1 MRTDDRATG
10 SEVVRIGL
18 IAPPWVAV
26 PPPVY
31 GGTELVVDELARGL
45 ADAGHRVTLFTT
57 GDSTC
62 PVETRWV
69 FPHALGTIDGPLD
82 ELGHV
87 QAAYAEL
94 AGCDVIHDHTLLG
107 PLWAATEVVAPPVVA
122 TAHGALVPPAARLY
136 ESAAGRGVSVVAIS
150 HDQARTAPAVPVAR
164 VIHHGID
171 TGAMP
176 VGAGDGGYLLFLGR
190 MDPDKGVPDAI
201 EVARRTGRRLVIA
214 AKMWAPDERQY
225 FADVVEPLLGD
236 GIEYVGEVGGA
247 EKQRLLGGAV
257 ALVNPIRWP
266 EPFGLVMIEALA
278 AGTPVLAFPAGAAPE
293 IVRHRRTGYL
303 CADLDDMVR
312 RVRTIERID
321 RRTCRAD
328 ATERFDTSRMVV
340 DHLQL
345 YRELI
350 ARADPRPTG
359 DGRASAHWPFGP
371 RPARRLSAVHG
382 GYAWRAGHEQGRRA
396 SA

>member
-1 MRTDDRATG
+1 MRTDDRAR
-10 SEVVRIGL
+10 SDALRVGL

-45 ADAGHRVTLFTT
+45 EVAGHDVTLFAT

-69 FPHALGTIDGPLD
+69 FPHALGTSDAPLD
-82 ELGHV
+82 ELGQV

-94 AGCDVIHDHTLLG
+94 ADCDVIHDHTLLG
-107 PLWAATEVVAPPVVA
+107 PIWAATEAVAPPVVA
-122 TAHGALVPPAARLY
+122 TVHGLLVPPAARLY
-136 ESAAGRGVSVVAIS
+136 ESAARRGVSVVAIS
-150 HDQARTAPAVPVAR
+150 HHQARTAPAVPVVR

-171 TGAMP
+171 VGAVP
-176 VGAGDGGYLLFLGR
+176 VGTGEGGYLLFLGR
-190 MDPDKGVPDAI
+190 MHPDKGVHGAI
-201 EVARRTGRRLVIA
+201 EVARRAGRRLVIA
-214 AKMWAPDERQY
+214 AKMWSPEERRY
-225 FADVVEPLLGD
+225 FADVVRPLLGD
-236 GIEYVGEVGGA
+236 GVEYVGEVGGA
-247 EKQRLLGGAV
+247 DKHRLLGGAI

-278 AGTPVLAFPAGAAPE
+278 AGTPVIALPAGAAPE

-312 RVRTIERID
+312 RSGTIEQID
-321 RRTCRAD
+321 RGACRAD
-328 ATERFDTSRMVV
+328 ALRRFDVSRMVA
-340 DHLQL
+340 DHVRL

-350 ARADPRPTG
+350 GDAVPRPTRDRLASVPCRAG
-359 DGRASAHWPFGP
+359 SQASRRLPTIDGRD
-371 RPARRLSAVHG
+371 PAPDGHDQDRRIPA
-382 GYAWRAGHEQGRRA
+382 
-396 SA
+396 

>member
-1 MRTDDRATG
+1 MRTDDRTTG
-10 SEVVRIGL
+10 SEVLRVGL

-45 ADAGHRVTLFTT
+45 AAAGHRVTLFAT

-69 FPHALGTIDGPLD
+69 FPRALGTVDGPLD
-82 ELGHV
+82 ELGQV

-94 AGCDVIHDHTLLG
+94 ADCDVIHDHTLLG
-107 PLWAATEVVAPPVVA
+107 PMWAVTEAVEPPVVA
-122 TAHGALVPPAARLY
+122 TVHGALVAPAARLY
-136 ESAAGRGVSVVAIS
+136 ESAAGHGVSVVAIS
-150 HDQARTAPAVPVAR
+150 HHQASTAPAVPVTR

-171 TGAMP
+171 VEAVP

-190 MDPDKGVPDAI
+190 MHPDKGVHDAI
-201 EVARRTGRRLVIA
+201 EVARRAGRRLVIA
-214 AKMWAPDERQY
+214 AKMWASEERRY
-225 FADVVEPLLGD
+225 FTDVVEPLLGD

-247 EKQRLLGGAV
+247 DKHRLLGGAA
-257 ALVNPIRWP
+257 ALINPIHWP

-278 AGTPVLAFPAGAAPE
+278 TGTPVIALPAGAAPE

-303 CADLDDMVR
+303 CADLDDMAR
-312 RVRTIERID
+312 RSRTIEQID
-321 RRTCRAD
+321 RAACRAD
-328 ATERFDTSRMVV
+328 AALRFDASRMVA
-340 DHLQL
+340 DHVRL

-350 ARADPRPTG
+350 VRTE
-359 DGRASAHWPFGP
+359 W
-371 RPARRLSAVHG
+371 RPAVDRPAPVRTGVRPRRWLSAVAG
-382 GYAWRAGHEQGRRA
+382 GDAAPAGPELGRRA